1 MCDFL
6 KFSENEYT
14 TCPYLWET
22 TEAVLNEDNNIKCLH
37 EKLERFHINNLT
49 EHMNAL
55 EQKEVIRLESS
66 RQQEIIKQGTE
77 INKRETK
84 RIIQKKIN
92 K

>member
-1 MCDFL
+1 
-6 KFSENEYT
+6 
-14 TCPYLWET
+14 
-22 TEAVLNEDNNIKCLH
+22 
-37 EKLERFHINNLT
+37 
-49 EHMNAL
+49 MNAL